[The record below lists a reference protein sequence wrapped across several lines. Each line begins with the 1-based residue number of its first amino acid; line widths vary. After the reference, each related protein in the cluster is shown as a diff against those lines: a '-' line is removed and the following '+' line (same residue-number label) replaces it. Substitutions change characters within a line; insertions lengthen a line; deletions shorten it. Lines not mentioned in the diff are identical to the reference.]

1 VSTATSPTDRTV
13 AAFEAIATDVHS
25 WQWAWEERK
34 SFTKKAI
41 RATKGDITCL
51 IDLHPKVDH
60 RDWVFGGAYLR
71 GVDNSSTNIDDT
83 TSLAARQA
91 VAAHITA
98 TFAAEI
104 ADAKLHVDDGSVASR
119 STNWRSGG
127 GGSKEQPS

>member
-1 VSTATSPTDRTV
+1 MSTATSPTDRTV
-13 AAFEAIATDVHS
+13 AAFEAIAADVHS
-25 WQWAWEERK
+25 WQWAWEPRE

-41 RATKGDITCL
+41 RATKGNTICLVDI
-51 IDLHPKVDH
+51 HPKVDH

-71 GVDNSSTNIDDT
+71 GVDGSGTNIDDT

-104 ADAKLHVDDGSVASR
+104 ADAKLHVDDGSIASR

-127 GGSKEQPS
+127 GSKEQPS